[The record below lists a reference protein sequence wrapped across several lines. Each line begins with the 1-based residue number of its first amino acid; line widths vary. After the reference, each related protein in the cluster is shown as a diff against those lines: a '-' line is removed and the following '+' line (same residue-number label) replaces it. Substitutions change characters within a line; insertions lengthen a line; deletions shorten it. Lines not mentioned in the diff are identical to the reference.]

1 MTNEKG
7 VRRVRISDDS
17 ADDEERE
24 LNDDVHTRIRTLR
37 GDDGGLHFK
46 NESKRNDTENFPG
59 KH

>member
-24 LNDDVHTRIRTLR
+24 LNDGVHTRIRTLR
-37 GDDGGLHFK
+37 GDDGGATLQK
-46 NESKRNDTENFPG
+46 
-59 KH
+59 